1 MILSQ
6 TKKGNKNK
14 TKTDDFFIMG
24 HMYPF
29 KKKMEFKEEKGVER

>member
-24 HMYPF
+24 HVYPL
-29 KKKMEFKEEKGVER
+29 KKMEFKEEKGVER